1 MLLQLPSL
9 PSTGTVESIHTDWLH
24 CEDLS
29 LDRDGRP
36 VLDRLHLRC
45 RRDEWLAL
53 VDPVGATASALLT
66 VIEGR
71 GRPQRGRLSWPT
83 GRPAMASVLG
93 QLQWPAGLTLRQ
105 LPLALGLPIPAAVW
119 AAHGLERRLDWP
131 LIELSPLESRLV
143 QLLCAEA
150 APARL
155 LVLDDPLH
163 GLDAEARRVFLAAMQ
178 ARRARWPQTLWRV
191 PEFDGLEACCERRVD
206 LDLGRVCADRRL
218 PLQALAGPARRPAV
232 RPDRSQHPV
241 PQRDPGPRGPIPS
254 AAGRVMSAA

>member
-9 PSTGTVESIHTDWLH
+9 PSPITVESVRTDWLH

-29 LDRDGRP
+29 LDRDGRR
-36 VLDRLHLRC
+36 VLDRLHLHC
-45 RRDEWLAL
+45 RRGEWLAL
-53 VDPVGATASALLT
+53 VDPAGSTASALMA

-71 GRPQRGRLSWPT
+71 CRPQRGRLNWPA

-93 QLQWPAGLTLRQ
+93 RLQWPAGLTLRQ
-105 LPLALGLPIPAAVW
+105 LPEALGLPIPAPVW

-131 LIELSPLESRLV
+131 LGALSPLESRLV

-155 LVLDDPLH
+155 LFLDDPLL
-163 GLDAEARRVFLAAMQ
+163 GLDAEGRRVFLAALQ

-191 PEFDGLEACCERRVD
+191 PDFQGLEGCCERRVD
-206 LDLGRVCADRRL
+206 LDLGRVCADRRV
-218 PLQALAGPARRPAV
+218 PQPTFAGSSSRPAGLPERSH
-232 RPDRSQHPV
+232 RPAPS
-241 PQRDPGPRGPIPS
+241 RDPAPRESVPI
-254 AAGRVMSAA
+254 AGLVMGTA